1 MYSQQFNHGITGFVK
16 SGFEPLIQELE
27 KFYEMG
33 YEKNCQLCIY
43 VAEEIVVDVVMANPD
58 PKNSKVKTKID

>member
-1 MYSQQFNHGITGFVK
+1 MNSQQFNHGITGFVK

-33 YEKNCQLCIY
+33 YEKNC
-43 VAEEIVVDVVMANPD
+43 
-58 PKNSKVKTKID
+58 